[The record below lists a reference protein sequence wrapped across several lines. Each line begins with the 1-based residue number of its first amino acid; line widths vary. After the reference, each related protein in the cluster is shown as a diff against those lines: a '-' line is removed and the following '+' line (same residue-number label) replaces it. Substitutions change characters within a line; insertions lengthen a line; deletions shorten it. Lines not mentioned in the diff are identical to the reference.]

1 MKRAHD
7 SDVVV
12 PTEAIHPSRKRRL
25 DYTEADAQL
34 AKIYNDLADD
44 VQAVRLKAAGEVNS
58 ADGESAVFYFHP
70 WEIDPGQPRISPAPL
85 RWR

>member
-1 MKRAHD
+1 MSGMKRAHD

-12 PTEAIHPSRKRRL
+12 PTEAIHPSRRRRL

-44 VQAVRLKAAGEVNS
+44 VQAVRLKAAGEVID
-58 ADGESAVFYFHP
+58 ADVAAETAKLKATNDAAKV
-70 WEIDPGQPRISPAPL
+70 
-85 RWR
+85 